1 MVQFVAKLVQTERNT
16 KRKRIFFVLKG
27 QQRIAQG
34 KPWGNKKDIGTID
47 YSIYGIRG
55 GYAVCGT

>member
-16 KRKRIFFVLKG
+16 KRKKNFFVLKG

-34 KPWGNKKDIGTID
+34 NTLGQQKTLGRLII
-47 YSIYGIRG
+47 
-55 GYAVCGT
+55 AFME

>member
-27 QQRIAQG
+27 QQRIALSLQM
-34 KPWGNKKDIGTID
+34 KAAKR
-47 YSIYGIRG
+47 S
-55 GYAVCGT
+55 